1 MKVNIPRKD
10 QRSEI
15 GADGRPPEDG
25 NQDCVPTA
33 LAAMAQALLGR
44 PFTGDGFHDS
54 AYGQGYLG
62 LQNPARYVALMAAN
76 GLDMTYLDDA
86 PARLVARAVAEINA
100 GHPVLLAIPSDWGA
114 NPPRSQFAHMVA
126 GCDTPDANTL
136 VAMNPWGGFYQSQ
149 PLSWWQDRLARCSYQ
164 GIWIVKKGTPMTDT
178 SGLGSG
184 FAAFAQAH
192 SLTCVSRDSAGRGE
206 HTYAQDK
213 GGASTFAAFAP
224 TAEFPTGVILYYNQG
239 TGEITPNK
247 APWVAA
253 ALWNRGE
260 ALRQQA
266 DQAESDL
273 TAARQQITQL
283 QAQVTQLHTQ
293 VTELQQQL
301 GATGGA
307 DGNAAADQAIK
318 ALATALA
325 AVKPS

>member
-1 MKVNIPRKD
+1 MKVNVPLKD
-10 QRSEI
+10 QRTEI
-15 GADGRPPEDG
+15 GADGRSPEDG

-33 LAAMAQALLGR
+33 LAAMAQALLSQ
-44 PFTGDGFHDS
+44 PFTGDTFHDTV
-54 AYGQGYLG
+54 YGQGYLG
-62 LQNPARYVALMAAN
+62 LQNPARYVALMAAD
-76 GLDMTYLDDA
+76 GLDMTYLADT
-86 PARLVARAVAEINA
+86 PARLVARAVAEIAA

-114 NPPRSQFAHMVA
+114 TPLHSQFAHMVA
-126 GCDTPDANTL
+126 GCDTPDPNTL

-184 FAAFAQAH
+184 FASFAQAH
-192 SLTCVSRDSAGRGE
+192 SLTCVSRDSAGQGE

-213 GGASTFAAFAP
+213 GGVSTFAAFAP
-224 TAEFPTGVILYYNQG
+224 TAEFPTGVVLYYSQS

-247 APWVAA
+247 APWVAM

-266 DQAESDL
+266 DQARADL
-273 TAARQQITQL
+273 TAAQTHVTQL
-283 QAQVTQLHTQ
+283 QAQVAQLRSQ
-293 VTELQQQL
+293 VAQLQQQL
-301 GATGGA
+301 GATGA
-307 DGNAAADQAIK
+307 ASGNDAADQAIK

-325 AVKPS
+325 AVKPA

>member
-1 MKVNIPRKD
+1 MKVNVPLKD
-10 QRSEI
+10 QRTEI
-15 GADGRPPEDG
+15 GADGRSPEDG
-25 NQDCVPTA
+25 NQDCVPTS
-33 LAAMAQALLGR
+33 LAAMAQALLGQ
-44 PFTGDGFHDS
+44 PFTGDAFHDTV
-54 AYGQGYLG
+54 YGQGYLG
-62 LQNPARYVALMAAN
+62 LQNPARYVSLMAAN
-76 GLDMTYLDDA
+76 GLDMAYLGDT
-86 PARLVARAVAEINA
+86 PARLLARAVAEIDA

-184 FAAFAQAH
+184 FAAFAQTH
-192 SLTCVSRDSAGRGE
+192 SLVCVSRDSAGQGE
-206 HTYAQDK
+206 HTYALDK

-224 TAEFPTGVILYYNQG
+224 TAEFPTGVVLYYNQS

-247 APWVAA
+247 APWVAM

-266 DQAESDL
+266 DQARADL
-273 TAARQQITQL
+273 TTARQQVTQL
-283 QAQVTQLHTQ
+283 QAQVAQ
-293 VTELQQQL
+293 LQQQL
-301 GATGGA
+301 GAAGAATGN
-307 DGNAAADQAIK
+307 DAAEQAIK